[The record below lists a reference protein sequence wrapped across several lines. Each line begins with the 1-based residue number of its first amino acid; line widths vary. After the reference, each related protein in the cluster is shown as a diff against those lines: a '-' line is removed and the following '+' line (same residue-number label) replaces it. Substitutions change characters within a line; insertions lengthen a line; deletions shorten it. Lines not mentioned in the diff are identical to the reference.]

1 MVVSKEEIDRMG
13 DKVPEHVRKE
23 LETHPCYNEKAHTQ
37 FARMHLPVAP
47 RCNVQCN
54 YCNRKYD
61 CSNESRPGVTSEV
74 LTPEQ
79 AVEKIRIVKEKIPQ
93 LTVLGIAGPGDPL
106 ANEETFQTLELVQRE
121 FPEMTL
127 CLSTNGLI
135 LPRSVDRLRK
145 LGVKFITV
153 TINAV
158 DPEVAAKVYGFV
170 VYEGRTYH
178 GREAGELMIKNQLE
192 GIRMSV
198 EAGMLVK
205 ANIVMVPGI
214 NADEIPAVAKKVKD
228 LGAYMVNIIPMIPVP
243 GSNFED
249 LRSPTAEERRKLQD
263 MCETDIRQMRH
274 CRFCRADAIGLLGED
289 RSAEF
294 AHATCGL
301 RNAPKEGPFGI
312 QEEGSTKYQV
322 AVASSDGKDV
332 DLHFGQAGQF
342 FTFEVAE
349 GIVTP
354 TGNLRVD
361 NLPNVAMFGQAHRGK
376 LENMALALKGYD
388 VVVAKSFGDP
398 AKEFLKDDDIA
409 TFVSACAVEEAVR
422 AAVRFIFEERARV
435 FE

>member
-1 MVVSKEEIDRMG
+1 MADN
-13 DKVPEHVRKE
+13 VPEHIRKE
-23 LETHPCYNEKAHTQ
+23 LETHPCYNEKAHTK

-74 LTPEQ
+74 LTPQQ
-79 AVEKIRIVKEKIPQ
+79 AVDKIRMVKEKIPQ
-93 LTVLGIAGPGDPL
+93 LTVIGIAGPGDPL
-106 ANEETFQTLELVQRE
+106 ANEETFETLELVRKD

-127 CLSTNGLI
+127 CLSTNGLM
-135 LPRSVDRLRK
+135 LPRNVERLK
-145 LGVKFITV
+145 GLGVKFITV

-158 DPEVAAKVYGFV
+158 DPEVAAKMYGFV
-170 VYEGRTYH
+170 VYEGKTYH
-178 GREAGELMIKNQLE
+178 GIEAGKLMIENQLE
-192 GIRMSV
+192 GIRRSV
-198 EAGMLVK
+198 EAGLLVK
-205 ANIVMVPGI
+205 ANVVMVPGI
-214 NADEIPAVAKKVKD
+214 NADDIPAVAKKVKE

-249 LRSPTAEERRKLQD
+249 LRAPTAEERKKLQD
-263 MCETDIRQMRH
+263 LCETDIRQMRH

-301 RNAPKEGPFGI
+301 KKAPKDHPLGI
-312 QEEGSTKYQV
+312 QMEGAAKYKV
-322 AVASSDGKDV
+322 AVASSDGVDV
-332 DLHFGQAGQF
+332 DVHFGQAAQF
-342 FTFEVAE
+342 LLFEVHE
-349 GIVTP
+349 GKITP
-354 TGNLRVD
+354 KGSIRVD
-361 NLPNVAMFGQAHRGK
+361 NMPNVAMFGESHRGK
-376 LENMALALKGYD
+376 LENMALALKGND

-398 AKEFLKDDDIA
+398 AKEFLRDEGIA
-409 TFVSACAVEEAVR
+409 TFVSACAVEEGVR